1 MHAYRNKGE
10 SMKLNSIQHFI
21 LFCILMIHIVFSIQA
36 CESEPEI
43 TDQPFPYHTI
53 VSDTVFNQEVRIIGE
68 EYNNALLENC
78 VIENIAYESNGIL
91 LRDVSNVHIKG
102 CTIRGS
108 RSANSIEFGILLSA
122 EGATDNVIIEDCL
135 IEDTYI
141 DGIHAAQR
149 SQEDP
154 PVNHTNLIIRNNII
168 RNVSHNMNWRGHY
181 HGMYI
186 QAQDFL
192 IEGNTIY
199 DVQDGNGISVR
210 SSGIVRGNTVY
221 NVGSGDPIRYYNDHM
236 YGPSDTLIIEN
247 NICYD
252 TAWESGQTGMISLI
266 MDFTNE
272 DFSVSNFTIR
282 FNTLVIMDGSPYGFY
297 VSDGFDDKYIEVYGN
312 LVIQPDEKYLQGMES
327 ISMIEQN
334 YVSPSLQ
341 GFVSV
346 QEPYDFHLTESH
358 PANGYA
364 TRLSSFPEMDVDGE
378 TRKSSNLDAG
388 ADQLL

>member
-1 MHAYRNKGE
+1 
-10 SMKLNSIQHFI
+10 MKLYNTPRFM
-21 LFCILMIHIVFSIQA
+21 FVCCFMIHIVLFIQA
-36 CESEPEI
+36 CKSEPEI
-43 TDQPFPYHTI
+43 SDQPFPYHTI
-53 VSDTVFNQEVRIIGE
+53 LSDTVFNQEVRIIGE
-68 EYNNALLENC
+68 EYNNTLLENC

-108 RSANSIEFGILLSA
+108 GSANSIEFGILLSA
-122 EGATDNVIIEDCL
+122 EGSTDNVIIEDCL
-135 IEDTYI
+135 IENTYI

-154 PVNHTNLIIRNNII
+154 PVNHTNLIIRNNTI

-181 HGMYI
+181 HGIYI
-186 QAQDFL
+186 QTQDFL

-199 DVQDGNGISVR
+199 NVQDGNGISVR

-236 YGPSDTLIIEN
+236 YGPSDTLMIEN

-252 TAWESGQTGMISLI
+252 STWESGQTGMISLI
-266 MDFTNE
+266 MDFANE
-272 DFSVSNFTIR
+272 DFTVSNFTIR
-282 FNTLVIMDGSPYGFY
+282 FNTLIILNGSPYGFY
-297 VSDGFDDKYIEVYGN
+297 VSDGFEDKYIEVYGN
-312 LVIQPDEKYLQGMES
+312 LVIQPDEKYLQGMGS

-334 YVSPSLQ
+334 YVSPFLE
-341 GFVSV
+341 GFISN
-346 QEPYDFHLTESH
+346 QEPYDFHLTPSH
-358 PANGYA
+358 PANDYA
-364 TRLSSFPEMDVDGE
+364 AGLSSYPAKDIDGE
-378 TRKSSNLDAG
+378 IRKSSNLDAG